1 MVKTN
6 NKSCDGQHSLP
17 FLELTSHDTGAG
29 QEIY

>member
-6 NKSCDGQHSLP
+6 NEPCDGQHSLP
-17 FLELTSHDTGAG
+17 FLELCSRDTGAG